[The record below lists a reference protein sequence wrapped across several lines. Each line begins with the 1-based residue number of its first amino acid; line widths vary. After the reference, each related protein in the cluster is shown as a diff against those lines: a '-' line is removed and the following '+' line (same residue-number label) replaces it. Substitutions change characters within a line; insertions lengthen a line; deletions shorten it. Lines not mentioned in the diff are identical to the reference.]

1 MTDIRVE
8 HVTCLGCGCAC
19 DDIAVTVRDGR
30 IVDTNPACSVGRDWF
45 ADGVVPWEV
54 LRDGAPAS
62 VEDAIGEA
70 ARVLAESQGRLL
82 IYVGADLSS
91 QAQRRAVSLADL
103 LRGTVDS
110 ATSDTAAAGLLA
122 AQRSGRATATLGEIR
137 NRADVLLFWGVDPI
151 RRYPRFYSRYAPDPT
166 GVQVPNGRR
175 DRFVIAVNVG
185 TDQGPAGADAA
196 LTLEPS
202 EEIAA
207 LSLMRASIHGRTPA
221 DLGGVFGEAIDLAS
235 RLASARYAVLIHD
248 AEATIQERN
257 PLRVEGLLALTQAL
271 NGPTRAALCSLRAG
285 GNRVGADAVL
295 TWQSGYPIAV
305 EYSRGY
311 PQYVPQRRGLERL
324 ADGGFKAVL
333 MVGSPA
339 TDEGV
344 VSALERVNTIVIG
357 PRASQSPFRARVAI
371 DTGVAGIHEGGT
383 GYRMDEVPLR
393 LRPPLSAQRSA
404 VETLDAIIATIR
416 ERAAR
421 P

>member
-311 PQYVPQRRGLERL
+311 PQYAPQRRGLERL

>member
-248 AEATIQERN
+248 AEATVQERN

-295 TWQSGYPIAV
+295 TWQSGYPVAV

-311 PQYVPQRRGLERL
+311 PRYVPQRRGLERL
-324 ADGGFKAVL
+324 EDGGFKAVL

-339 TDEGV
+339 ADAGV

-393 LRPPLSAQRSA
+393 LRPPLSTQRSA

>member
-1 MTDIRVE
+1 MTDTRVE

-344 VSALERVNTIVIG
+344 VSALQRVNTIVIG
-357 PRASQSPFRARVAI
+357 PRASRSPFRARVAI

>member
-175 DRFVIAVNVG
+175 DRFVIAINVG

-311 PQYVPQRRGLERL
+311 PRYAPQRRGLERL

>member
-235 RLASARYAVLIHD
+235 RLASSRYAVLIHD

>member
-1 MTDIRVE
+1 MSDIRVE

-45 ADGVVPWEV
+45 DDGVVPWEV

>member
-1 MTDIRVE
+1 MTDSRVE

-30 IVDTNPACSVGRDWF
+30 IVDTSPACSVGRDWF
-45 ADGVVPWEV
+45 DEGEVPWQV

-62 VEDAIGEA
+62 IEEAIAEA
-70 ARVLAESQGRLL
+70 ARLLAESQGRLL

-103 LRGTVDS
+103 LHANVDS
-110 ATSDTAAAGLLA
+110 ITSDTAAAGVLA

-151 RRYPRFYSRYAPDPT
+151 RRYPRFYSRYAPDPI

-175 DRFVIAVNVG
+175 DRFVIAVHVG

-207 LSLMRASIHGRTPA
+207 LSLMRASLHGRTPA
-221 DLGGVFGEAIDLAS
+221 DLGGVFRQAIDLAS
-235 RLASARYAVLIHD
+235 RLASARYAGVIHD

-285 GNRVGADAVL
+285 RNRVGADAVL

-311 PQYVPQRRGLERL
+311 PRYVPQRRGLERL
-324 ADGGFKAVL
+324 AAGGFKAVL
-333 MVGSPA
+333 VVGSPG
-339 TDEGV
+339 TDAGV
-344 VSALERVNTIVIG
+344 VSALERVNTVVIG

-393 LRPPLSAQRSA
+393 LRPPLPSQRSA
-404 VETLDAIIATIR
+404 VETLDAILAAIHG
-416 ERAAR
+416 RAGR

>member
-1 MTDIRVE
+1 
-8 HVTCLGCGCAC
+8 
-19 DDIAVTVRDGR
+19 
-30 IVDTNPACSVGRDWF
+30 
-45 ADGVVPWEV
+45 
-54 LRDGAPAS
+54 
-62 VEDAIGEA
+62 
-70 ARVLAESQGRLL
+70 
-82 IYVGADLSS
+82 
-91 QAQRRAVSLADL
+91 
-103 LRGTVDS
+103 
-110 ATSDTAAAGLLA
+110 
-122 AQRSGRATATLGEIR
+122 
-137 NRADVLLFWGVDPI
+137 
-151 RRYPRFYSRYAPDPT
+151 
-166 GVQVPNGRR
+166 VQVPNGRR

-311 PQYVPQRRGLERL
+311 PQYAPQRRGLERL

-357 PRASQSPFRARVAI
+357 PRASQLPFRARVAI